1 MNCLNC
7 KSKDLKSILDLGK
20 SPISNLLLKENKKT
34 AEYNLSIVF
43 CKKCKLVQQKEIV
56 NEKKIF
62 SNNYPYLS
70 SVSKT
75 WKDHCFN
82 STIKLIKR
90 FNLKS
95 NDLIMEIASNDG
107 TYLEFFDKKKI
118 NTLGIEPASIPYKIS
133 KSKGINTFQNYF
145 NYEFSKKLKK
155 YKPKLILANNV
166 IAHVPNINSFLKGVR
181 NIISEN
187 VFICEFPYLDN
198 LIRKN
203 LIDTIYH
210 EHYFYHSINTIEKI
224 LNQNDLEAYDYEKIS
239 THGGSIRLYVKKRN
253 NMKFKKSNRLILIK
267 KKEKKLKLN
276 SFQNLKKLDAKAKNL
291 KSKLHIFLKKIKKN
305 NLKLIGYGAA
315 AKAVTMIKYMNINND
330 EMPYIID
337 KSQTKI
343 NKYIPNTN
351 IKIKGFNFLKKY
363 DPDYVLVFVWNINKE
378 VESSIKK
385 IGEINPKIFTIIPKI
400 KFNK

>member
-1 MNCLNC
+1 MTVLIWNFL
-7 KSKDLKSILDLGK
+7 I
-20 SPISNLLLKENKKT
+20 
-34 AEYNLSIVF
+34 
-43 CKKCKLVQQKEIV
+43 
-56 NEKKIF
+56 KKI
-62 SNNYPYLS
+62 
-70 SVSKT
+70 K
-75 WKDHCFN
+75 
-82 STIKLIKR
+82 
-90 FNLKS
+90 
-95 NDLIMEIASNDG
+95 
-107 TYLEFFDKKKI
+107 
-118 NTLGIEPASIPYKIS
+118 TLGIEPASIPYKIS

-267 KKEKKLKLN
+267 KKEKKIKLN

-291 KSKLHIFLKKIKKN
+291 KSKLHIF
-305 NLKLIGYGAA
+305 
-315 AKAVTMIKYMNINND
+315 
-330 EMPYIID
+330 
-337 KSQTKI
+337 
-343 NKYIPNTN
+343 
-351 IKIKGFNFLKKY
+351 
-363 DPDYVLVFVWNINKE
+363 
-378 VESSIKK
+378 
-385 IGEINPKIFTIIPKI
+385 
-400 KFNK
+400 